1 MAAPSTE
8 GHFQIA
14 PQHLMRETQYV
25 AIQRNDNR
33 VEHQAGCQNG
43 NQHTAQGVPELL
55 AKLRNDVAV
64 DDKNTLKKTG

>member
-1 MAAPSTE
+1 
-8 GHFQIA
+8 
-14 PQHLMRETQYV
+14 MRETQYI

-33 VEHQAGCQNG
+33 VEQQAGCQNG

-64 DDKNTLKKTG
+64 DDKNTLKKPADPPALLGNGTST